1 MFGDVEKF
9 LSDDKFDA
17 SVEDLESLDP
27 KLRRALLAYKGGNY
41 TRSVF
46 DEPDDIEVQMRTM
59 NIPDGVVVSDSS
71 EGEDEDGEETDEEE
85 TNQDPS
91 ERLFL
96 PHGADNP
103 NEDFRRGYVYPDEL
117 LHDFIPATS
126 EDRHNSFNQ
135 VRPFSDICNYFFHN
149 NLSYFWTRL

>member
-1 MFGDVEKF
+1 MGDSVFGDVEKF

-41 TRSVF
+41 TRGVF
-46 DEPDDIEVQMRTM
+46 DEPDDVEIRMRTM
-59 NIPDGVVVSDSS
+59 NIPDGEASETSS
-71 EGEDEDGEETDEEE
+71 GDEEEETDEEE

-103 NEDFRRGYVYPDEL
+103 NEDFRRGFVYPDEL

-135 VRPFSDICNYFFHN
+135 VCE
-149 NLSYFWTRL
+149 LAE